1 MHGNR
6 YLRGA
11 SAARHDLPT
20 AEDSMPYVTSAGR
33 LEIPIPE
40 EMIARLG
47 RMPRKADRL
56 LCCRV
61 LPNLRRRPPF
71 LFVFAME
78 EFRH

>member
-1 MHGNR
+1 
-6 YLRGA
+6 
-11 SAARHDLPT
+11 
-20 AEDSMPYVTSAGR
+20 
-33 LEIPIPE
+33 
-40 EMIARLG
+40 
-47 RMPRKADRL
+47 MPRKADRL